1 VRLNSSEYVAG
12 RRSGK
17 LHTCTVLVNTAGPR
31 EILFE
36 LFGGLFGFW
45 DSRRQRQSGPS
56 PFSKQGQAHIVGR
69 TANLGTLAGFLKTTI
84 PDPDQVREEE
94 LGAKFAAK
102 FMGLSASTM
111 QKVLDR
117 AAALSTPTPV
127 ENPEPTQP
135 AKKQAFVL

>member
-1 VRLNSSEYVAG
+1 MRLNSSEYVAG

-17 LHTCTVLVNTAGPR
+17 LHTCTVLVNPAGPR

-56 PFSKQGQAHIVGR
+56 PFSKQGQSQIVGR

-84 PDPDQVREEE
+84 PDPDQVREDE
-94 LGAKFAAK
+94 LGPKFAAK
-102 FMGLSASTM
+102 FMALSASAM

-117 AAALSTPTPV
+117 AAEAQTPV
-127 ENPEPTQP
+127 ENPEPTPP
-135 AKKQAFVL
+135 AKRQAFVL